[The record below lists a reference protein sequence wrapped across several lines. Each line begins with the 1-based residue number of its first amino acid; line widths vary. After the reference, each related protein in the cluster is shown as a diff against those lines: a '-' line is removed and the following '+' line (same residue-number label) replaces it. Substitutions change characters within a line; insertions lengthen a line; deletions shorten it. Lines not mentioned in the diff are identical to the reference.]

1 MCMKS
6 CGKWDFAAL
15 SLASSALKMTD
26 ILTDEALQWKTF
38 TDIHEERLTL
48 DLREIESFKS
58 VTHIYAGQR
67 AESTVVRMRSGA
79 EHQLPMKHSEFKAF
93 MESCGPPSSSVQV

>member
-1 MCMKS
+1 MRNAM
-6 CGKWDFAAL
+6 DPMDPNDEPV
-15 SLASSALKMTD
+15 MTD

-67 AESTVVRMRSGA
+67 AETTVVRMRSGA

-93 MESCGPPSSSVQV
+93 MESCWSTE